1 MSPSRILP
9 QQRFF
14 ECRRIKVTTALNA
27 YLQDKWS
34 HIVQVAQLTRTITL
48 TKAGKTSHEVVYLIT
63 TLCPQQASPKRL
75 LSQCAVIS
83 IFGSSYVDEL

>member
-34 HIVQVAQLTRTITL
+34 HIVQVAQLTRTIT
-48 TKAGKTSHEVVYLIT
+48 
-63 TLCPQQASPKRL
+63 CPQQASPKRL